1 MYAHT
6 LMHAIAHGGCT
17 NTVRESALEVDW
29 EKNPLLHQGLEPA
42 SLFGLAFQSDTLPA
56 KLFLPLY
63 LPLFI
68 FFLNTALLLPQKE
81 SVDKYSSET

>member
-1 MYAHT
+1 
-6 LMHAIAHGGCT
+6 MHAIAHGGCT
-17 NTVRESALEVDW
+17 NTVRESALEVDG

-68 FFLNTALLLPQKE
+68 YFF
-81 SVDKYSSET
+81 KYRIVAATERECGQVFL